1 MNKGYPIY
9 SRGST
14 ELGDN
19 NDRDD
24 LRQARWNLFSTLN
37 RHLPRDEMIK
47 RFKERFHYD

>member
-19 NDRDD
+19 NDKDD
-24 LRQARWNLFSTLN
+24 LRQARWNLFSSLN
-37 RHLPRDEMIK
+37 NHLSRDELIK
-47 RFKERFHYD
+47 RFKEKFHYD